1 MQKSEQLK
9 RAAGGALSEGALPS
23 LSFTVQTFLENH
35 PTFSIRLNGC
45 QTVKYMLG
53 TTGGADAVLALL
65 GRALGRAAHQESQH
79 ACWSI

>member
-45 QTVKYMLG
+45 
-53 TTGGADAVLALL
+53 
-65 GRALGRAAHQESQH
+65 
-79 ACWSI
+79 